1 MGREGRVPFHLLGR
15 RHRHGGVP
23 REAVFRGWRVRA
35 AGWQMVRVRG
45 GVEEGYLGEQL
56 ALQLLQLQDV
66 LDGVLDDGR
75 LVHLH
80 AIRSIPFIHSTHGQ
94 EHQSKGGC
102 M

>member
-15 RHRHGGVP
+15 RHGA
-23 REAVFRGWRVRA
+23 AVLRGWRA
-35 AGWQMVRVRG
+35 ADYQMVCVRG

-56 ALQLLQLQDV
+56 ALQLLQMQDV

-80 AIRSIPFIHSTHGQ
+80 AIHSIHPSHGQ
-94 EHQSKGGC
+94 A
-102 M
+102 